1 MMGSRVWGRSID
13 FTTAIAIMASTIT
26 GVWAQQSGSA
36 GEELDCVIEPH
47 KLVKLG
53 SSDAGLLVAVPV
65 DRGDLV
71 ARGQVIAKLESGI
84 EAATAKLARVRATN
98 VVELRSARA
107 RLAFQEQEYERIE
120 KLHQKK
126 VVTKKLMQENH
137 RELALAKLQVQEAKL
152 NSSIAKLELKRSLE
166 VLRQRNLISPIDG
179 IVVERALSPG
189 EYIYEQAHVL
199 TLAQIDP
206 LNVEVFV
213 PTSRFGT
220 IKVGQRATVQPLLP
234 ESKVYFASV
243 KIVDQVFDAASDTFG
258 VRLELPNLD
267 RILPSG
273 VKCKV
278 RFLEK

>member
-1 MMGSRVWGRSID
+1 MTGSRLWSRSVG
-13 FTTAIAIMASTIT
+13 FLTAIAIMASTIT
-26 GVWAQQSGSA
+26 GVWGQQSGSA
-36 GEELDCVIEPH
+36 GEELDCVIEPY
-47 KLVKLG
+47 KLIKLG
-53 SSDAGLLVAVPV
+53 SSDAGLLVGVPV

-71 ARGQVIAKLESGI
+71 ARGQVVAKLESGI
-84 EAATAKLARVRATN
+84 EAATAELARVRATN
-98 VVELRSARA
+98 EVELRSARA
-107 RLAFQEQEYERIE
+107 ILAFQEQEYERIE

-126 VVTKKLMQENH
+126 VVTRKLMQENH

-189 EYIYEQAHVL
+189 EYIFEQTHVV

-220 IKVGQRATVQPLLP
+220 IDVGQRAAVKPLLP
-234 ESKVYFASV
+234 SGRVYIASV
-243 KIVDQVFDAASDTFG
+243 KIVDQVFDAASGTFG
-258 VRLELPNLD
+258 VRLDLPNPE
-267 RILPSG
+267 RKLPSG
-273 VKCKV
+273 VKCKIQ
-278 RFLEK
+278 FLKK